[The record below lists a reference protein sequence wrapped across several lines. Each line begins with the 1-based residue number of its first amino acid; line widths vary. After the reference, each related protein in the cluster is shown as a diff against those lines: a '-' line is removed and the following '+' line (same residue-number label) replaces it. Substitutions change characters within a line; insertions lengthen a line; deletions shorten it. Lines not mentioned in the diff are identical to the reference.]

1 MAAAAVGM
9 GGGGERAVA
18 WSWGGSVWGGEVVL
32 QAGSGGGR
40 PEERLRVELEL
51 AQQWRGGSI
60 VPGAGRGGEALG
72 AAEWSG
78 EV

>member
-1 MAAAAVGM
+1 M
-9 GGGGERAVA
+9 
-18 WSWGGSVWGGEVVL
+18 WGGEAVP

-51 AQQWRGGSI
+51 ARQWRGGGI
-60 VPGAGRGGEALG
+60 VLGAGRGGEALG
-72 AAEWSG
+72 AAEWRG